1 MELLF
6 LLSPIW
12 RQTNFNTGNKMALTE
27 RTEIDQIQV
36 VGGWNIQ
43 VRQATT
49 IERDGQFVSNS
60 FHRWVLTPDMDISDQ
75 EQKVKDI
82 ANTAWTPEVRQ
93 AYETF
98 KAEQAARMTP

>member
-1 MELLF
+1 
-6 LLSPIW
+6 
-12 RQTNFNTGNKMALTE
+12 MALTE
-27 RTEIDQIQV
+27 RTEIDQIEIV
-36 VGGWNIQ
+36 RDWNIQ
-43 VRQATT
+43 VRRCTT

-82 ANTAWTPEVRQ
+82 ANAAWTPEVRQ

-98 KAEQAARMTP
+98 KAEQANKLEGAR